1 MMGEVHT
8 SSQKTVEEISF
19 FFLHCWL
26 SAVSARSK
34 WIRCGCRR
42 AHKSYKHWGNVFQTC
57 LPGVICQEW
66 VTLFYTE
73 RAPFHL
79 SGVLQPIGLNVQCG
93 ITTSGHGRDVIET
106 KTRQSRLFFCIF
118 SCDKSLLGFFVCLF
132 VWGVFLY
139 FNDSGLQIIFPWV
152 AFCRF
157 LYVKMWYCNTC
168 KTVYDNFLHCC
179 PPKDCKYQDSN
190 KKLIICVTVCELS
203 SIFCRMS
210 QSGSQSGGKSSLLSS
225 QNTNCRENIF
235 RA

>member
-1 MMGEVHT
+1 MQRLLTFTT
-8 SSQKTVEEISF
+8 SFEWWGKCTRLHKKLLRKSPF

-79 SGVLQPIGLNVQCG
+79 SGVLLPIGLNVQCG

-118 SCDKSLLGFFVCLF
+118 SCDKLLLFCFFCLF
-132 VWGVFLY
+132 GVVFCILT
-139 FNDSGLQIIFPWV
+139 IR
-152 AFCRF
+152 FCR
-157 LYVKMWYCNTC
+157 
-168 KTVYDNFLHCC
+168 
-179 PPKDCKYQDSN
+179 
-190 KKLIICVTVCELS
+190 
-203 SIFCRMS
+203 
-210 QSGSQSGGKSSLLSS
+210 
-225 QNTNCRENIF
+225 
-235 RA
+235 